1 MGYAGSDMSEEEVS
15 FVKSQV
21 LRGRTMGSGHAV
33 ADRGRWE
40 LSRKQKAADNQP
52 GMGREGRREG
62 PRWKMES
69 QS

>member
-52 GMGREGRREG
+52 GMGR
-62 PRWKMES
+62 
-69 QS
+69 